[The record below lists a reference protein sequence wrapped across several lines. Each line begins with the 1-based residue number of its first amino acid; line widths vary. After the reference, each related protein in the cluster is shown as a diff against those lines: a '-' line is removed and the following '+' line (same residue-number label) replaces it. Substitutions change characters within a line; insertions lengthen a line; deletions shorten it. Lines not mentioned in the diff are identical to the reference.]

1 VRHDEL
7 HDAKLHDL
15 AKRLGAGAAE
25 RLDVERTAQMVLARL
40 RAERRV
46 SVVARLWMQ
55 PAWLK
60 IAALLV
66 LLLGSGV
73 VARRPGRARAPGT
86 ATVIPVGE
94 DLTGLSADQ
103 LREAIHS
110 LDQPLAE
117 EGAGSLDAGLEGLS
131 ADELR
136 ALLHALES

>member
-1 VRHDEL
+1 MRHDEL

-40 RAERRV
+40 RAEPRV

-55 PAWLK
+55 PGWLK

-73 VARRPGRARAPGT
+73 VARRPWRAGAPGT

-117 EGAGSLDAGLEGLS
+117 EGAGSVDAGLEGLS

>member
-1 VRHDEL
+1 MEIRTSGPWR
-7 HDAKLHDL
+7 AKPRGDCW
-15 AKRLGAGAAE
+15 
-25 RLDVERTAQMVLARL
+25 
-40 RAERRV
+40 RACGDCR
-46 SVVARLWMQ
+46 
-55 PAWLK
+55 
-60 IAALLV
+60 
-66 LLLGSGV
+66 GCSGV
-73 VARRPGRARAPGT
+73 VARRPWGARAPGT

-117 EGAGSLDAGLEGLS
+117 EGAGSVDAGLEGLS